1 MKTISVK
8 LGIFLAVLSAAFYA
22 LSIPFSKVLLE
33 YIPSTMMAGLLY
45 IGAGIGMGAVA
56 LIRKSTAK
64 NGEERSFTKAEFPYV
79 IGMIV
84 LDIAAPLI
92 LMFGLNMTSAANA
105 SLLNNF
111 EYVATALIAF
121 FVFKEKISPRLLCG
135 ITMTILSCVLI
146 SFEDSSALSFSKGS
160 ILVLTSA
167 VLWGIENNC
176 TKALSDKDPMMIV
189 LLKGIFC
196 GGTNFAIALF
206 LGERAENLWSVF
218 AALGLGLVAYGMSI
232 FVFVYA
238 QRALGAARTSV
249 YSALTPFIGT
259 ILSLVIFREIPE
271 LKFYAAFV
279 FMLLGAWL
287 SSSDKP
293 IFKKKKI

>member
-1 MKTISVK
+1 MKTISIK
-8 LGIFLAVLSAAFYA
+8 LGIFLAVLSAVFYA

-56 LIRKSTAK
+56 LVRKTGVKS
-64 NGEERSFTKAEFPYV
+64 GEEKRFTKAEFPYV
-79 IGMIV
+79 VGMIV

-121 FVFKEKISPRLLCG
+121 FVFKEKIGPRLFSG

-146 SFEDSSALSFSKGS
+146 SFEDSSALSFSMGS
-160 ILVLTSA
+160 VLVLTSA

-176 TKALSDKDPMMIV
+176 TRALSDKDPMMIV

-206 LGERAENLWSVF
+206 IGERSENLWSIF
-218 AALGLGLVAYGMSI
+218 AALVLGLVAYGMSI

-259 ILSLVIFREIPE
+259 ILSLVIFKEIPKI
-271 LKFYAAFV
+271 KFYAAFAL
-279 FMLLGAWL
+279 MLLGAWL

-293 IFKKKKI
+293 IFKKKKV